1 MFEWDKYYLLPNS
14 YPFKFNE
21 LLNKHLKLIL
31 ISVFVFSIVYPAYL
45 LIVSTKNLHAS
56 YQEHQFLKTENK
68 RKSEYYQSIKQ
79 YNQNLQIKDAQ
90 ISELN
95 QKLQTLF
102 LRHNLKLEQM
112 QWHLENGK
120 SAHLIIIQRFTA
132 IFKFIETLNNM
143 ERIEFKE
150 INLTKYD
157 EEALLKLELTILIK
171 GE

>member
-14 YPFKFNE
+14 FPFKFNE
-21 LLNKHLKLIL
+21 LLNKYLKLIL
-31 ISVFVFSIVYPAYL
+31 LSVFVFFVAYPAYL
-45 LIVSTKNLHAS
+45 LIVSIQTLHAS
-56 YQEHQFLKTENK
+56 HQEHQLLEAEIKQ
-68 RKSEYYQSIKQ
+68 KSEYYQSIKQ

-112 QWHLENGK
+112 QWQLENGK

-150 INLTKYD
+150 INLTKHD
-157 EEALLKLELTILIK
+157 EKALLKLELTILIK